1 MGREMIQEHQTS
13 IHNQILKLRSIER
26 LLQSDKFEDAYGA
39 ATGEDFKELD
49 TILKILNIK
58 QLKLWI
64 FKINEGSLETMSS
77 RRLKELCKEQSI
89 PYWSRLDRI
98 EMIEEL
104 NAKSFS

>member
-1 MGREMIQEHQTS
+1 MGGEMIQEHQTS

-39 ATGEDFKELD
+39 AMGKDFEGLD
-49 TILKILNIK
+49 WILKNLNFK
-58 QLKLWI
+58 QLKVWI

-77 RRLKELCKEQSI
+77 RRLKELCKEQSV
-89 PYWSRLDRI
+89 PYWSRLDRQ

-104 NAKSFS
+104 HAKSF